1 MEKFEQLIEFIIND
15 EEEKAKE
22 LFHDVVVEKS
32 RDIYEQLMAEDEA
45 KAEADAKEVAESDE
59 KVESTE
65 DKEVKES
72 SEEVTDEA
80 IETEEEVG
88 GDQADDLI
96 SDVEADEE
104 GISEEDGDE
113 GEADAE
119 ELEDRV
125 VDLEDKMDELMG
137 EFEAIMGEKDEE
149 APAEEGDME
158 MEMPEEGVAPT
169 EEPVAEA
176 ETSEEKVEETKEE
189 TKEEKVE
196 EGVAM
201 KAVKADN
208 KGGDDNAKS
217 PVPADSGKKGAEA
230 KPGISGGEE
239 KGKPAPKA
247 GDMGGTTE
255 PDMKKV

>member
-32 RDIYEQLMAEDEA
+32 RDIYEELMAQDEA
-45 KAEADAKEVAESDE
+45 KAEADAKAVAESD

-113 GEADAE
+113 EGADAE

-125 VDLEDKMDELMG
+125 RAATFIGTLQASYTDFHYLRPIWKRNTEKDALIGVSMTGIASGGVLKLNLTEASLEVNKENRRVDLHKPL
-137 EFEAIMGEKDEE
+137 
-149 APAEEGDME
+149 
-158 MEMPEEGVAPT
+158 
-169 EEPVAEA
+169 
-176 ETSEEKVEETKEE
+176 
-189 TKEEKVE
+189 
-196 EGVAM
+196 
-201 KAVKADN
+201 
-208 KGGDDNAKS
+208 NAL
-217 PVPADSGKKGAEA
+217 
-230 KPGISGGEE
+230 
-239 KGKPAPKA
+239 
-247 GDMGGTTE
+247 
-255 PDMKKV
+255 

>member
-72 SEEVTDEA
+72 SEEITDEA

-113 GEADAE
+113 EGADAE

-149 APAEEGDME
+149 APAEEGD

>member
-104 GISEEDGDE
+104 GITEEDGDE
-113 GEADAE
+113 GKADAE
-119 ELEDRV
+119 SR
-125 VDLEDKMDELMG
+125 
-137 EFEAIMGEKDEE
+137 
-149 APAEEGDME
+149 
-158 MEMPEEGVAPT
+158 
-169 EEPVAEA
+169 
-176 ETSEEKVEETKEE
+176 TS
-189 TKEEKVE
+189 
-196 EGVAM
+196 
-201 KAVKADN
+201 
-208 KGGDDNAKS
+208 
-217 PVPADSGKKGAEA
+217 
-230 KPGISGGEE
+230 
-239 KGKPAPKA
+239 KGKAEIGHQSA
-247 GDMGGTTE
+247 
-255 PDMKKV
+255 V

>member
-1 MEKFEQLIEFIIND
+1 
-15 EEEKAKE
+15 
-22 LFHDVVVEKS
+22 
-32 RDIYEQLMAEDEA
+32 
-45 KAEADAKEVAESDE
+45 
-59 KVESTE
+59 
-65 DKEVKES
+65 
-72 SEEVTDEA
+72 
-80 IETEEEVG
+80 
-88 GDQADDLI
+88 
-96 SDVEADEE
+96 
-104 GISEEDGDE
+104 
-113 GEADAE
+113 
-119 ELEDRV
+119 
-125 VDLEDKMDELMG
+125 
-137 EFEAIMGEKDEE
+137 MGEKDEE

-169 EEPVAEA
+169 EEPVA

-217 PVPADSGKKGAEA
+217 PVAADSGKKGAEA

-239 KGKPAPKA
+239 KGRPAPKA
-247 GDMGGTTE
+247 GDMGGTTA